1 MRDDDIEIHRRGLLY
16 GLGNDKLG
24 LEIERYVDRN
34 NLSQAVCKSQDS
46 VRVGRKRSTRSLSS
60 RTLQT
65 KSQDGDEAI
74 LNLMS
79 FFKGLIV
86 KRKL

>member
-1 MRDDDIEIHRRGLLY
+1 MRDDDIEIHKRGLLY

-46 VRVGRKRSTRSLSS
+46 VRVGRKRSTKEVFRAEHCKQ
-60 RTLQT
+60 R
-65 KSQDGDEAI
+65 
-74 LNLMS
+74 
-79 FFKGLIV
+79 V
-86 KRKL
+86 KMAMRRY